1 MTFTAIQCCLIVF
14 AIVQNQDRR
23 RQWHPTPVLLPG
35 KSHRWKRLVGCS
47 SWGCYESDT
56 TQRLHYHFSLS
67 CIGEGNGNPF
77 QCSCLENP
85 RDGGALQAAVY
96 GVAQSRTRLKRLS
109 SRMWQV
115 LQQRYKQGTLGTR
128 SLHVSRSFPSQP
140 RILSALPLRSRL
152 SSLRESGPT
161 GLSAKP
167 PISFSAFIFYFSPRN
182 VSSLVTITIILSTR
196 EQWFKVYKALSHPFF
211 HLITS
216 SSTFLEPILG
226 ISLV

>member
-1 MTFTAIQCCLIVF
+1 MATDLGQHVNLVLC
-14 AIVQNQDRR
+14 Q
-23 RQWHPTPVLLPG
+23 RQIPAQG
-35 KSHRWKRLVGCS
+35 
-47 SWGCYESDT
+47 
-56 TQRLHYHFSLS
+56 LS
-67 CIGEGNGNPF
+67 FE
-77 QCSCLENP
+77 
-85 RDGGALQAAVY
+85 Y
-96 GVAQSRTRLKRLS
+96 GQTDNYDA
-109 SRMWQV
+109 MWQV

-196 EQWFKVYKALSHPFF
+196 EQWFKVYKALSHPLF